1 MRIVALFAVLLA
13 LAGCAAAPTGTQ
25 ATDDQIAASAYRAP
39 GAATLTLITM
49 INNTSGSGAHTA
61 LMINGSQRVIF
72 DPAGSFRNDRV
83 PRRADVLYGI
93 SPAVLAAYKGAHS
106 RAAFHMVLQTVEV
119 TPAQAETALRLAIA
133 RGSVASAQCA
143 ASTTALLA
151 QVQGFQSVKST
162 WFPKK
167 LMEQMEQYP
176 GVKTERYYEDDEG
189 TILDGIA
196 KVAL

>member
-1 MRIVALFAVLLA
+1 MRIVALFAILLA

-106 RAAFHMVLQTVEV
+106 WLPF
-119 TPAQAETALRLAIA
+119 
-133 RGSVASAQCA
+133 
-143 ASTTALLA
+143 
-151 QVQGFQSVKST
+151 T
-162 WFPKK
+162 WFCKRSK
-167 LMEQMEQYP
+167 
-176 GVKTERYYEDDEG
+176 
-189 TILDGIA
+189 
-196 KVAL
+196 